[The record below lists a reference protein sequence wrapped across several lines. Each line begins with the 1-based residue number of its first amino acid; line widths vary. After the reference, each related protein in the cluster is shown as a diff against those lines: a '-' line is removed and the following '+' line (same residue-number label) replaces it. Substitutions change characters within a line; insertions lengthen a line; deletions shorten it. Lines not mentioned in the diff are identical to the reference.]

1 MNFERLRAC
10 IAVALLDLWERMK
23 PERIQDR
30 ILEESDTPMT
40 LERTRN
46 RAAASGFELLF
57 APVAIQKRYRHADFE
72 AALDFVSVY
81 VRQVAVDQG
90 QAPKVEIDGGD
101 VVVTLGIP
109 IPGLLSE
116 ADFDVADALK
126 QARSDADADAEGE
139 GEGED
144 DLRPT
149 PRNG

>member
-30 ILEESDTPMT
+30 SLGEGDTPMT

-57 APVAIQKRYRHADFE
+57 APVAIQKRYRHADFD
-72 AALDFVSVY
+72 AALDFASVH
-81 VRQVAVDQG
+81 VRQVAAEQG
-90 QAPKVEIDGGD
+90 LAPRVEIEDGD
-101 VVVTLGIP
+101 VIVTLGIP

-116 ADFDVADALK
+116 ADFDVADAL
-126 QARSDADADAEGE
+126 QRARSDAGTDVEGE
-139 GEGED
+139 TGVGA
-144 DLRPT
+144 T
-149 PRNG
+149 PSGA